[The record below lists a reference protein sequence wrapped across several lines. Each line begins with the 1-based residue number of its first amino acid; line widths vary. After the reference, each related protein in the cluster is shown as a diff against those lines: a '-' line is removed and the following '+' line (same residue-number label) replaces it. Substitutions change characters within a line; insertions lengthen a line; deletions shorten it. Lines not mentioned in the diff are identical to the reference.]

1 MIQFKT
7 CFKLTFA
14 VMRLSLIK
22 TQRLKPLNHWGLTMP
37 SKWDTPDTCEKKG
50 GNLQK
55 NVFFAWRNIFC
66 YCKLE
71 AHKSREF
78 LPLPLNGINWTSC
91 LRKKIQWIKME
102 PLSYLFQLRDH
113 KEDWLNIN
121 SIIHTNAPQF
131 PADRLRNIHIGR
143 SIMQTS
149 WEC

>member
-1 MIQFKT
+1 MLQIDICCNAFKSN
-7 CFKLTFA
+7 KD
-14 VMRLSLIK
+14 SK
-22 TQRLKPLNHWGLTMP
+22 TQAIKPLRAHNALKVRYTY
-37 SKWDTPDTCEKKG
+37 TCEKKG

-55 NVFFAWRNIFC
+55 NVFFVWRNIFC